1 VTPLTSVAIPPDIWR
16 QVIRHLQQ
24 ALPAEGCGLLAAGG
38 PRHDAT
44 VVHFFPGTNEL
55 NSPTRYRMAGR
66 EVIEAHKIMR
76 ERDWWLA
83 AIVHS
88 HPKGPA
94 TPSPTDLREALYP
107 DAAVLIVDLSGPD
120 PVARA
125 WRVESGPPR
134 TAVEVPLVFS

>member
-1 VTPLTSVAIPPDIWR
+1 
-16 QVIRHLQQ
+16 
-24 ALPAEGCGLLAAGG
+24 
-38 PRHDAT
+38 
-44 VVHFFPGTNEL
+44 VHFFPGTNEL

-88 HPKGPA
+88 HPRGPA
-94 TPSPTDLREALYP
+94 TLSPTDIREALYP
-107 DAAVLIVDLSGPD
+107 HAALLIVDLSGPD

-134 TAVEVPLVFS
+134 AAVEMPLVFS